1 MRVPRIG
8 IVGLGSI
15 AQKAYLPVLS
25 RAEEW
30 TLVGAYT
37 PNEVKRLAVCAQ
49 HRITPYA
56 NIGRLAEDC
65 DAMFV
70 HSSTASHYEIV
81 AELLR
86 RGIDVYVDKPLAA
99 TLEQAETLAELS
111 EKLGRTLMVG
121 FNRRFAPRY
130 EALASEAGQ
139 ASWIRIEKHRA
150 GKVKPVP
157 YLDTLLD
164 DYIHV
169 IDLVRH
175 FSRASGDGL
184 RWTGR
189 VHINSQG
196 HLLDV
201 HHLFAPAAG
210 KGPSIFAAMH
220 RHAGIDMELAERIG
234 PVSTHRVRNLTEL
247 TVEENGASR
256 IESAGSW
263 TSVAKIRGFEDAVLH
278 FIGCITHGGRP
289 LTDGR
294 EACETQALVHALAA
308 EAVIADEE

>member
-25 RAEEW
+25 RAEKW
-30 TLVGAYT
+30 TLAGAYT
-37 PNEVKRLAVCAQ
+37 PNEAKRLVVCAQ
-49 HRITPYA
+49 HRIAPYSS
-56 NIGRLAEDC
+56 IGRLAEEC

-99 TLEQAETLAELS
+99 TLGQAEALAELS
-111 EKLGRTLMVG
+111 ERLGRTLMVG

-130 EALASEAGQ
+130 EALASEAEH

-175 FSRASGDGL
+175 FSRASGEAL

-201 HHLFAPAAG
+201 HHLFAPASG
-210 KGPSIFAAMH
+210 KGPPIFAAMH
-220 RHAGIDMELAERIG
+220 RQAGIDVELVERIG
-234 PVSTHRVRNLTEL
+234 PGATHRVRNLSEL

-308 EAVIADEE
+308 EAVVADEE

>member
-25 RAEEW
+25 RAEKW
-30 TLVGAYT
+30 TLAGAYT
-37 PNEVKRLAVCAQ
+37 PNEAKRLAVCAQ
-49 HRITPYA
+49 HRIAPYSS
-56 NIGRLAEDC
+56 IGRLAEEC

-99 TLEQAETLAELS
+99 TLGQAEALAELS
-111 EKLGRTLMVG
+111 ERLGRTLMVG

-130 EALASEAGQ
+130 EVLASEAEH

-175 FSRASGDGL
+175 FSRASGEAL

-201 HHLFAPAAG
+201 HHLFAPASG
-210 KGPSIFAAMH
+210 KGPPIFAAMH
-220 RHAGIDMELAERIG
+220 RQAGIDVELVERIG
-234 PVSTHRVRNLTEL
+234 PGATHRVRNLSEL

-308 EAVIADEE
+308 EAVVADEE